1 MLKLTL
7 ALTLLGLATTAHAGN
22 KVVKAAPGAVQ
33 CSTIGDAMGGLAVT
47 ASTKGIVL
55 TESTMDD
62 KTYRYKTRATA
73 GEAIAFSRGYGLTTV
88 VLVGKPNDFG
98 GATMNAG
105 LLVLGGRPKP
115 GTQRSGFFARG
126 NTVYYL
132 QCQN

>member
-1 MLKLTL
+1 MLKLSLTF
-7 ALTLLGLATTAHAGN
+7 TLLGLTTAAHAGN
-22 KVVKAAPGAVQ
+22 KVVKPTPGAVQ
-33 CSTIGDAMGGLAVT
+33 CSTIGDA
-47 ASTKGIVL
+47 
-55 TESTMDD
+55 MDD

-73 GEAIAFSRGYGLTTV
+73 GEAIAFSRGYALTTV
-88 VLVGKPNDFG
+88 VLVGQPNDFG

-115 GTQRSGFFARG
+115 GTQRSGFFSRG